1 MSQGPSTL
9 GIMTTASLSPISP
22 TRCITSSRNQGLSRL
37 FTRVHSWQSAKSSSR
52 PSLARPSRA
61 AILRSAAMASSR
73 LPSSTSHFL
82 ASSGTFVAIFGLLA
96 SKKWIMRE
104 GSTGISRTGSGAPAA
119 RGLKKSLAL
128 RMGSALL
135 VELDDADRAGRR
147 GLAAQVAE
155 HALVEV
161 LLDDAEPAA
170 VLRED
175 VHRADLHELPPQR
188 GVPPH
193 LLLHPHV
200 H

>member
-37 FTRVHSWQSAKSSSR
+37 FTRVQSWQSPKSSSR
-52 PSLARPSRA
+52 PILARPSRA
-61 AILRSAAMASSR
+61 ATLRSAAMASSR
-73 LPSSTSHFL
+73 LPSSTSHFV

-104 GSTGISRTGSGAPAA
+104 GSTGISRTGAGAPTA

-128 RMGSALL
+128 RTGGALL
-135 VELDDADRAGRR
+135 VELDHADASRR
-147 GLAAQVAE
+147 CGLEAQVAE

-161 LLDDAEPAA
+161 LFHDAERPVVA
-170 VLRED
+170 LRED
-175 VHRADLHELPPQR
+175 VHGADFDELGRQRRVPRA
-188 GVPPH
+188 
-193 LLLHPHV
+193 
-200 H
+200 